1 MYAKRLCTMQ
11 SLPSIHNP
19 SRGEGVGVRDREFV
33 LLQIDFFDKPKA
45 LAMRALIS
53 YYVLAGGVVAA
64 AVVVEVSSGI
74 SCFSKSVY
82 PSIAYLSGYAPS
94 IYPSTL

>member
-1 MYAKRLCTMQ
+1 MQ

-33 LLQIDFFDKPKA
+33 LLIKKIDFFDKPKA

-53 YYVLAGGVVAA
+53 YYVLAGGVVVA